1 MATFEKRGNSW
12 RVTVRRKGEA
22 RQSKTFPTKAMA
34 KVWADR
40 IEKGIVERRAT
51 GSSEADDKT
60 LRELIEW
67 YQSYVALLSK
77 VGRTK
82 ASDLNRLKGYA
93 IAGRVVSGLRSRD
106 YVRHIEERRKGGTG
120 PATAL
125 NDIVWIRQ
133 VIRAAR
139 GSLGL
144 TASLS
149 EIEDAVSYLR
159 THKLVAKAKK
169 RKRRLKPP
177 SKGYA
182 GEEAIILKYLSEK
195 DRQRGIPMAR
205 IVRFALAS
213 TRRQEE
219 ICRLRW
225 RDLERAKCTAW
236 LDDVKHPSQ
245 KEGNRREFKLLPEAL
260 KIIDEQPESEEF
272 IFPYNSKTVGAYFT
286 HAMKM
291 LGIKDLRFHDLRH
304 EAISRLF
311 ERGYSI
317 QEVALFSLHE
327 SWTTL
332 KIYTELKPED
342 VPNRQARGT
351 K

>member
-1 MATFEKRGNSW
+1 MATYEKRGDAW
-12 RVTVRRKGEA
+12 RVTVRRKGEK

-34 KVWADR
+34 TIWANR
-40 IEKGIVERRAT
+40 IEKGIVERRAS

-60 LRELIEW
+60 LRGLIEW

-77 VGRTK
+77 IGRTK
-82 ASDLNRLKGYA
+82 AADLNRLKGYT
-93 IAGRVVSGLRSRD
+93 IADKVASGLRARD
-106 YVRHIEERRKGGTG
+106 YIRHIEERRKGGTG

-144 TASLS
+144 SASLS
-149 EIEDAVSYLR
+149 EIEDAVAYLR
-159 THKLVAKAKK
+159 NHKLVAKAKK

-177 SKGYA
+177 TKGYE
-182 GEEAIILKYLSEK
+182 GEEAILLKHFKER

-205 IVRFALAS
+205 IVRFALVS

-245 KEGNRREFKLLPEAL
+245 KEGNRREFKLLPEAMR
-260 KIIDEQPESEEF
+260 IIDEQPEDGEF
-272 IFPYNSKTVGAYFT
+272 IFPYNSKTVGTYFT
-286 HAMKM
+286 EAVKM
-291 LGIKDLRFHDLRH
+291 LGIEDLHFHDLRH

-317 QEVALFSLHE
+317 QEVALFSLHD

-342 VPNRQARGT
+342 VPNRKMKT
-351 K
+351 LK